1 MRRLTLLG
9 VLLAVL
15 VAAPSALAASSFY
28 ISGHGYG
35 HGIGMSQYGA
45 YGLAQ
50 HGADAT
56 AILAHYYTGT
66 TLGSVDPSQRVN
78 VLLEVTG
85 RVSFSGAVAAGSR
98 PLDPAKTYG
107 AKATATGVRL
117 LSPTG
122 RKLADMTGALPVSAA
137 VVRVGGRALNG
148 ISGGAYR
155 GGLVLQPSGGA
166 LQVLNQLG
174 LDDYVRGV
182 ISGEMPSSWAPAA
195 LQAQAVAAR
204 TYALTAGGGTFL
216 YPDTRSQVYKGVAA
230 ETPTTDAAVAAT
242 RGRIVTYAGRPVT
255 TYFMSTSG
263 GKTEDVEDSFL
274 GSSPEPWLVAVDD
287 PYDSISPRHSWG
299 PFRMSLASAG
309 AKLGGLVKGHFRG
322 IVVTQRGKSP
332 RVVRAEIVGTRGRT
346 AVTGPTL
353 RSRLGLFDT
362 WAYFTR
368 MTTANAKRKAHPQP
382 QTNDGSGGSGAP
394 PATAAFSVAPWIV
407 SGSVQPGRRGAL
419 YSLQRLDGTTWT
431 TIGHGRLR
439 RGGTWSAVVAGA
451 GQYRILLGGLAA
463 PSVTV
468 G

>member
-1 MRRLTLLG
+1 MRRLTLFG
-9 VLLAVL
+9 VLLAAL
-15 VAAPSALAASSFY
+15 VPAPSALAASTFY
-28 ISGHGYG
+28 IRGHGYG
-35 HGIGMSQYGA
+35 HGIGLSQYGA

-50 HGADAT
+50 HGADAA
-56 AILAHYYTGT
+56 AILGHYYTGT
-66 TLGSVDPSQRVN
+66 TLGSVDPSQQVS

-85 RVSFSGAVAAGSR
+85 RVSFSGASAAGSR
-98 PLDPAKTYG
+98 ALDPAKTYG
-107 AKATATGVRL
+107 AQATAAGVRL

-122 RKLADMTGALPVSAA
+122 RKLADVPGELAVSAA
-137 VVRVGGRALNG
+137 VVRVGGHALNG
-148 ISGGAYR
+148 ISGGIYR
-155 GGLVLQPSGGA
+155 GGLLLQPSGGA
-166 LQVLNQLG
+166 LQVLNVLR

-182 ISGEMPSSWAPAA
+182 ISGEMPASWAPAA

-230 ETPTTDAAVAAT
+230 ETASTDAAVAST
-242 RGRIVTYAGRPVT
+242 SGRVVTYGGRPVT

-263 GKTEDVEDSFL
+263 GKTEDIEDSFL
-274 GSSPEPWLVAVDD
+274 GASPEPWLVAVDD

-309 AKLGGLVKGHFRG
+309 RKLGGLVKGRFRG

-332 RVVRAEIVGTRGRT
+332 RVVRAEIVGTGGRT
-346 AVTGPTL
+346 AVTGPQL
-353 RSRLGLFDT
+353 RSRFGLFDT
-362 WAYFTR
+362 WASFTR
-368 MTTANAKRKAHPQP
+368 MTTADAKRKSHPQP
-382 QTNDGSGGSGAP
+382 QTNDPSGGSGAP

-407 SGSVQPGRRGAL
+407 SGSVQPGHRGAI
-419 YSLQRLDGTTWT
+419 YALQRLEGKKWT

-439 RGGTWSAVVAGA
+439 RGGAWSAVVAGA
-451 GQYRILLGGLAA
+451 GRYRISLGGLTA